1 VIKDNP
7 RFSYS
12 GPARISFMF
21 SPERRV
27 EHMSKLH
34 RIINLNPGQRTRWN
48 IRGSGA
54 FFDQKSNLPSPEM
67 KDFAEGQDFGVISF
81 VDTNAQVSGLLLHGR
96 TGEFPGVN

>member
-1 VIKDNP
+1 
-7 RFSYS
+7 
-12 GPARISFMF
+12 MF